1 MTTATITYMRFDG
14 TNVTLPAGST
24 LNYFLLIYHVNGS
37 TLTGTESLATLQTF
51 VNNNI
56 NVRQKIN
63 TTTIINKTICEWDNL
78 TTQISNMNS
87 SSALIV
93 FIIQK
98 VQSGTTTTNNYVDYY
113 EIINLLSAFQTN
125 PNLVY
130 NTDNY
135 YLLEMNSAINTF
147 DNLVPKPTK
156 SPSGVVISSNTSVQ
170 NSYNTNYYGPLST
183 NFTDEAVSS
192 GLTVPQ
198 VLSDVPLSNTVEQE
212 TMTTFNNT
220 NRPPFYTKYVADN
233 AYSAVDVIN
242 KMTKKIYNTKCVLP
256 FSHINRTT
264 TSESAVRFT
273 IHYTM

>member
-24 LNYFLLIYHVNGS
+24 LNYFLTVYHVNGS

-51 VNNNI
+51 VNNNA

-87 SSALIV
+87 NSALIV
-93 FIIQK
+93 FVIQK
-98 VQSGTTTTNNYVDYY
+98 IQSGTTTTNNYVDYY
-113 EIINLLSAFQTN
+113 VIINLLSSFQTN

-156 SPSGVVISSNTSVQ
+156 SPSGVVIRSDTSVQ
-170 NSYNTNYYGPLST
+170 NSYNTNYYGPLGT
-183 NFTDEAVSS
+183 NFTNEAVSS
-192 GLTVPQ
+192 GQTVPE
-198 VLSDVPLSNTVEQE
+198 VLSNVPLSNTVEQG
-212 TMTTFNNT
+212 TMTTFNDT

-242 KMTKKIYNTKCVLP
+242 KMTKKIYNTKCVVP
-256 FSHINRTT
+256 FSRINRTT
-264 TSESAVRFT
+264 TSMSAVRFT